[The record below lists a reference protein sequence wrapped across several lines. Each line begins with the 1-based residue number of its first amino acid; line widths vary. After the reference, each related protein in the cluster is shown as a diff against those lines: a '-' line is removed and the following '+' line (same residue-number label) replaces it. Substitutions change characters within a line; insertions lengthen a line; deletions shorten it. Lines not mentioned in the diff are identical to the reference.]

1 MKQQQQKKK
10 KQKQQSRT
18 VNETGNSKSVLEFA
32 GVCERDALSHL
43 LGFAEGFTRMK
54 FRLFPVM
61 VFYSFVL
68 QLHNDWKM
76 LTDLCVCVCVFSVS
90 HLLQLS
96 ADHKPSQLL
105 DQMLEILLFWI
116 SLQLS
121 QPQWNLG
128 RSN

>member
-1 MKQQQQKKK
+1 LKSQQQLFHVMKQQQQKKK

-32 GVCERDALSHL
+32 GVCERYALSHL

-54 FRLFPVM
+54 FRLLPVI

-76 LTDLCVCVCVFSVS
+76 LIDLCVCVCVFCI
-90 HLLQLS
+90 
-96 ADHKPSQLL
+96 PSFAA
-105 DQMLEILLFWI
+105 EC
-116 SLQLS
+116 
-121 QPQWNLG
+121 
-128 RSN
+128 RSPT

>member
-1 MKQQQQKKK
+1 
-10 KQKQQSRT
+10 
-18 VNETGNSKSVLEFA
+18 
-32 GVCERDALSHL
+32 
-43 LGFAEGFTRMK
+43 MK
-54 FRLFPVM
+54 FRLFPVI

-76 LTDLCVCVCVFSVS
+76 LIDSCVCVCVCVFSVS

-105 DQMLEILLFWI
+105 DQMLEILLFRI

-128 RSN
+128 KSN

>member
-1 MKQQQQKKK
+1 MKQQQQQKKK
-10 KQKQQSRT
+10 KKQNQRSRT

-43 LGFAEGFTRMK
+43 LGFAEGFTRLK
-54 FRLFPVM
+54 FRLFPVI

-76 LTDLCVCVCVFSVS
+76 LIDLCVFSVS

-96 ADHKPSQLL
+96 ADRKPSQLL